1 MAETQGVFDSLLKDI
16 SSLQKNVNSMRESRD
31 IDQLEKHLSERI
43 ATFTENAMET
53 TSVQGE
59 SLNSLND
66 RVHDLSNVVSTII
79 EKT

>member
-1 MAETQGVFDSLLKDI
+1 
-16 SSLQKNVNSMRESRD
+16 MRESRD